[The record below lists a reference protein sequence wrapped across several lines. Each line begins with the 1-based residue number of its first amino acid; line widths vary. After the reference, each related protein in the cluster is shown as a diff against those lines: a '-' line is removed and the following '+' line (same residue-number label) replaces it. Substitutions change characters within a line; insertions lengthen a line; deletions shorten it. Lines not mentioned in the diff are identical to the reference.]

1 MAVSTTRAIS
11 AAPARALRQALSRD
25 DLLMRLGLVA
35 LAAWLLVT
43 VLLPLWSLLSKSVE
57 SREGHFVGLAN
68 FVAYARTPAL
78 ATSIG
83 HSVTIAAL
91 STAICVVLAFLFAY
105 GITRTCMPGRGIF
118 TTVAQIPILAPSLLP
133 AISLVYL
140 FGNQGAI
147 KAWLLGASIYGPIGI
162 VAGEVFWTFPHAL
175 IIVTTALSVSDAR
188 LYEAAAALK
197 ASPWRTFRTVTVP
210 GARYGLISAV
220 FVVFTLVITDFGVP
234 KVIGGQY
241 NVLAT
246 DIYKQVVGQQNFQM
260 GSVVGVVLLVPA
272 VIAFAV
278 DRLVQRKQV
287 ALLSARAVPY
297 TPKPDAV
304 TDRVFLVI
312 CGLIGLAIVGMMA
325 VALLASVATFW
336 PYNLTPTLKNYNFD
350 MVDGG
355 GWESYRNSLAMAGL
369 TALLGTAVIFT
380 GAYLLE
386 KARGFARVRAV
397 VQFMA
402 LLPLAVPGLVLG
414 LGYVFFFNNPDNP
427 LGFVYGTLAILVLS
441 SIAHFYSVA
450 HLTGITALKQID
462 PEFETVS
469 ASLRVPAYRTFVAVT
484 LPICLPA
491 VLDIAIYLFVNAM
504 TTVSAVIFLYAPDT
518 TLAAVAVL
526 NMDDAGDVA
535 PAAAMAMMIF
545 FTSTLVRV
553 AYTLVTRGVLGRA
566 QGWRRR

>member
-312 CGLIGLAIVGMMA
+312 CGLIGLAMVGMMA

-336 PYNLTPTLKNYNFD
+336 PYNLTPTLKNYHFD

-553 AYTLVTRGVLGRA
+553 AYALVTRGVLGRA